1 MSTPEKNK
9 RYRILKALMF
19 IASVVLGISAI
30 IGISIEVHDRIEKG
44 RYNKSSLQKELDLNN
59 CVFKSKVETG
69 KEMVTAPIIFKRK
82 DGSESSYPDILETT
96 IVKKEKKEEN
106 V

>member
-9 RYRILKALMF
+9 RYRILIALIF
-19 IASVVLGISAI
+19 IASLVLGISAI

-69 KEMVTAPIIFKRK
+69 KEIYCGKACWR
-82 DGSESSYPDILETT
+82 
-96 IVKKEKKEEN
+96 KEKRTEYTCETGIKVVIE
-106 V
+106 